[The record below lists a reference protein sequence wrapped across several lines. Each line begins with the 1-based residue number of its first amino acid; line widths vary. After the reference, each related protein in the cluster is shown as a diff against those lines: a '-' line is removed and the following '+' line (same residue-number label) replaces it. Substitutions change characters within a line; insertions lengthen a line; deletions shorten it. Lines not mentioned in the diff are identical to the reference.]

1 MSTGKYLSLD
11 EVRRD
16 PKLLKRFVKQRE
28 AAEHGVGDLDRL
40 EDTLAAM
47 VKSSPLEPGTSP
59 KARDGNSSETQT
71 RQDT

>member
-1 MSTGKYLSLD
+1 MSAGKYLSLE

-16 PKLLKRFVKQRE
+16 PKLLKRFIKQRE
-28 AAEHGVGDLDRL
+28 AAGHGIGNLHRL
-40 EDTLAAM
+40 EGTIAAM

-71 RQDT
+71 RQGT